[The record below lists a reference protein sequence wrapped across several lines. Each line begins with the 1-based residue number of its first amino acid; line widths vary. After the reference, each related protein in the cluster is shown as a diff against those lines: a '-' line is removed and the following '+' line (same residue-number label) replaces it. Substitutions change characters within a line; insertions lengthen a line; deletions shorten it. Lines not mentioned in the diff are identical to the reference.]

1 MRNAKKKRKVAA
13 GALSAV
19 LAAALSLTAVPFSA
33 FAAETSDTREEI
45 SLLPGDAAE
54 GDTPMYVEQHTYSDY
69 YDVYCGGNRPD
80 VEIMMPGAEY
90 DSTEGGSFSVG
101 AYGTEEDTRDNVLIW
116 DSSEGTVNYKFTV
129 AQTGVYCAKMSYFPI
144 ETTATT
150 IELSMLIDGES
161 PYDTASR
168 ITLNKR

>member
-116 DSSEGTVNYKFTV
+116 DSS
-129 AQTGVYCAKMSYFPI
+129 
-144 ETTATT
+144 
-150 IELSMLIDGES
+150 
-161 PYDTASR
+161 
-168 ITLNKR
+168 